1 MQANYPKGRFADW
14 SNPPKPRWR
23 DALIALAGPATRV
36 HRYRNLHSA
45 AVYEA
50 FCEVD
55 CKDHS

>member
-1 MQANYPKGRFADW
+1 MQRQHPNGRFPDW

-36 HRYRNLHSA
+36 HRYRNLRSA

-50 FCEVD
+50 MSELD
-55 CKDHS
+55 CQDR